1 MANIF
6 SKHIYDIEPPAFGLD
21 ISDFVL
27 KIAFLRPEKNH
38 FTLASFIETPIPEGI
53 VESGEI
59 KKPEELLKIL
69 LDSLNNIKGDKIKTK
84 FVSATIPERK
94 SFLRIIQLPK
104 MSEEEI
110 AGAIKFEIEANIP
123 LSLDEAYYDWQALGE
138 SSANIEHQDILVAVA
153 PKSIIDPYNNLVK
166 AAGLTPKVFEL
177 ESIATSRSII
187 QGLKT
192 EKPTLIINLGA
203 TQVSFVIF
211 SNEATR
217 FSASVNTPFKNHFTY
232 YISQHLKISMEEA
245 EKIKRTVGL
254 DKTKY
259 EGKVFEALEPAIKI
273 LINQVQDY
281 SDYYAS
287 HAQHEHTDQ
296 SKIAKII
303 LCGGDSN
310 LIGIA
315 PYLSGLL
322 KIPVELGNPWV
333 NILPAPLKEIPLMPY
348 EKSLAF
354 TSCLGIALR
363 GATKNNND

>member
-1 MANIF
+1 MIKLL

-27 KIAFLRPEKNH
+27 KIAFLKPENDNY
-38 FTLASFIETPIPEGI
+38 TLASFIETPIPEGI

-59 KKPEELLKIL
+59 KKPDELLKIL
-69 LDSLNNIKGDKIKTK
+69 LSSLKNVKGEKINTK
-84 FVSATIPERK
+84 FVAATIPERK

-110 AGAIKFEIEANIP
+110 ASAIKFEIEANIP
-123 LSLDEAYYDWQALGE
+123 LSLDEAYYDWQTLDE
-138 SSANIEHQDILVAVA
+138 STTKIGHQDILVAVA
-153 PKSIIDPYNNLVK
+153 PKSIIEPYNNLVK
-166 AAGLTPKVFEL
+166 SAGLMPKVFEL

-187 QGLKT
+187 QDLKV
-192 EKPTLIINLGA
+192 EKPTLIINLGS

-211 SNEATR
+211 SNEAPR
-217 FSASVNTPFKNHFTY
+217 FSASINTPFKNHFTY
-232 YISQHLKISMEEA
+232 YISQYLKVSMEEA
-245 EKIKRTVGL
+245 EIIKRSVGL
-254 DKTKY
+254 DKTKQD
-259 EGKVFEALEPAIKI
+259 GKVFEALEPAMNI
-273 LINQVQDY
+273 LVNQIQDY
-281 SDYYAS
+281 SDYYVS
-287 HAQHEHTDQ
+287 HAQHEHT
-296 SKIAKII
+296 SHPKIAKII

-322 KIPVELGNPWV
+322 KMPVELGNPWV

-363 GATKNNND
+363 GSIKNNA

>member
-1 MANIF
+1 MTDIL

-27 KIAFLRPEKNH
+27 KIAFLRPEKNN
-38 FTLASFIETPIPEGI
+38 FTLASFIETPIPGGI

-59 KKPEELLKIL
+59 KKPEELLKIFMN
-69 LDSLNNIKGDKIKTK
+69 SLNAVKGDKIKTR
-84 FVSATIPERK
+84 FVAATIPERK

-104 MSEEEI
+104 MSKEEI

-123 LSLDEAYYDWQALGE
+123 LSLDEAYYDWQPLGE
-138 SSANIEHQDILVAVA
+138 SNTKIDHQDILVAVA
-153 PKSIIDPYNNLVK
+153 PKSIIEPYNNLIK
-166 AAGLTPKVFEL
+166 SAGLIPKVFEL
-177 ESIATSRSII
+177 ESVATSRSII

-203 TQVSFVIF
+203 TQVSFIIF
-211 SNEATR
+211 SNEAPR
-217 FSASVNTPFKNHFTY
+217 FSASINTSFKNHFTY
-232 YISQHLKISMEEA
+232 YISQHLKIPMEEA
-245 EKIKRTVGL
+245 EKTKRAVGL
-254 DKTKY
+254 DKTKQ
-259 EGKVFEALEPAIKI
+259 EGKVFEALEPAMKI
-273 LINQVQDY
+273 LISQIQDY
-281 SDYYAS
+281 SDYYGS
-287 HAQHEHTDQ
+287 HAQHEHASQ

-303 LCGGDSN
+303 LCGGDAN
-310 LIGIA
+310 LTGIA
-315 PYLSGLL
+315 PYLSGAL

-363 GATKNNND
+363 GSAKNND